1 MSPLRLL
8 LGAAF
13 WAVFGCAAP
22 PAFAEIFEQQT
33 ALTTEP
39 GNADRGREVFV
50 SRAAGHCL
58 LCHSVQALSEPS
70 QGNVGPSLDQVGE
83 RLTAAQLRA
92 RLIDSTAI
100 NPDSAMPA
108 YYRRSNLNQVA
119 SRYVGKS
126 VLEAQQIEDLIAF
139 LLTLRE
145 SAHD

>member
-1 MSPLRLL
+1 M
-8 LGAAF
+8 GTAF
-13 WAVFGCAAP
+13 WAVLCCATLSAS
-22 PAFAEIFEQQT
+22 ADIFEQQT
-33 ALTTEP
+33 ALTAQP

-58 LCHSVQALSEPS
+58 LCHNVQALSEPS
-70 QGNVGPSLDQVGE
+70 QGNLGPSLDQIGD

-119 SRYVGKS
+119 SRYIGQS

-139 LLTLRE
+139 LLTLSDSTHE
-145 SAHD
+145 